1 MKRTFQSFR
10 ISNQL
15 DAAAGSLPPGPE
27 DAEWVSFARS
37 IRAVD
42 RRLRFSRA
50 PTPETPAWLHA
61 SIMNQVRR
69 EQWKGGCRSG
79 AGWFQGARARVLA
92 GTALVTALCLLV
104 LWPPQ
109 SEVGLL
115 SVPHTDAQQMVQG
128 AAVQS
133 TIFLLDPLE
142 VELEN
147 LSRDLDRTAGF
158 LLASLP

>member
-1 MKRTFQSFR
+1 MKRTFQRFR
-10 ISNQL
+10 ISNRL
-15 DAAAGSLPPGPE
+15 DAEAGSLPPDPE

-42 RRLRFSRA
+42 RRLRSTRA

-61 SIMNQVRR
+61 SIINQLRR
-69 EQWKGGCRSG
+69 ERREGGCRTG

-92 GTALVTALCLLV
+92 GAAAVTALCLLV
-104 LWPPQ
+104 LWPPH

-115 SVPHTDAQQMVQG
+115 SAPHTDAPQGGEG

-133 TIFLLDPLE
+133 AILLLDPLE
-142 VELEN
+142 IELEN